1 MDIPFRDLNLV
12 FICGRVASAPD
23 VRHYDSGSRRLRMLV
38 TVRSEHPRRRIDV
51 IPVTMWDPEDHL
63 VDPGLPVGARVL
75 VAGVVQR
82 SFWDGPEGS
91 RSRLQ
96 VIGRHV
102 AVHIPAGVTAEL
114 ATAVAE

>member
-1 MDIPFRDLNLV
+1 MDIPFRDFNLV
-12 FICGRVASAPD
+12 LICGRVASAPD
-23 VRHYDSGSRRLRMLV
+23 LRHYDSGARRLRMLV

-51 IPVTMWDPEDHL
+51 LPVTVWDPEDHL
-63 VDPGLPVGARVL
+63 VDPGLPVGSRVM

-96 VIGRHV
+96 VLGRHV
-102 AVHIPAGVTAEL
+102 AVHIPTGTGAEL
-114 ATAVAE
+114 ATTSAE